1 MRRKNWI
8 RLFALALP
16 VLFLLFAAERETWAA
31 LPKTYQEF
39 KARYQKEGR
48 TPEGAAKLYFEAV
61 FCYLDPATRD
71 EASKMVRYAL
81 HSSQPIEQSY
91 NLATFVE
98 RLKYPEYHHIF
109 RGFAEGTSPEN
120 DYRMSPDNFNLV
132 VVKKTQEQGY
142 LRLFLRNSGADSPAP
157 VWMQEF
163 DGLWY
168 MINNASTYVQ
178 VRPPRSELDRTKNA
192 HDADYDVRKTPQ
204 KPDAPIPSGGG
215 GTPETSDSADGGET
229 EKEDDGEFVFK

>member
-61 FCYLDPATRD
+61 FWYLDPATRD

-109 RGFAEGTSPEN
+109 RGFAKGPRPRTITGCRRTTSISSWS
-120 DYRMSPDNFNLV
+120 R
-132 VVKKTQEQGY
+132 
-142 LRLFLRNSGADSPAP
+142 RRRNRDTFGSSSA
-157 VWMQEF
+157 
-163 DGLWY
+163 
-168 MINNASTYVQ
+168 
-178 VRPPRSELDRTKNA
+178 
-192 HDADYDVRKTPQ
+192 TPG
-204 KPDAPIPSGGG
+204 PTARRPSG
-215 GTPETSDSADGGET
+215 
-229 EKEDDGEFVFK
+229 